1 MTQLYYS
8 SLNAKMKA
16 QRDEQDYFEEAQ
28 AQQLDAQKGRFIE
41 QSLKFIENKN
51 LSNTVSK
58 LLKTPQIKN
67 ELKNTLPIPYS
78 EEKAS
83 LGKLVETANQ
93 LYPKGFNQRQT
104 PLTILGKLAIARGF
118 TGNIELVDGSD
129 LDKFYK
135 QFSIGEVLNSFKP
148 LADVY
153 ASKVAKKEPTVVAR
167 TSKRMVAR
175 KGIPEETSTTSN
187 VTPTP
192 SYATPL
198 KKEKQD

>member
-28 AQQLDAQKGRFIE
+28 ALQLNAQKSRLIE
-41 QSLKFIENKN
+41 QSLKFLQNKN
-51 LSNTVSK
+51 LTNTVSK

-67 ELKNTLPIPYS
+67 ELKNTLPISYS
-78 EEKAS
+78 EERAS
-83 LGKLVETANQ
+83 IVKLVQTANL
-93 LYPKGFNQRQT
+93 LYPKGFNQRRT
-104 PLTILGKLAIARGF
+104 ALSILGQLANTRGF
-118 TGNIELVDGSD
+118 SGNIELVDGSE

-153 ASKVAKKEPTVVAR
+153 ASKIAKRPT
-167 TSKRMVAR
+167 TMTAR
-175 KGIPEETSTTSN
+175 KGIQKTIPSVNLSPPIVQETKS
-187 VTPTP
+187 V